1 LTVADKSNNR
11 DDRYEYIFNN
21 VLYVVEVI
29 VIDRESALLKIAL
42 LNDDD
47 EKDVTKVPALFRI
60 AERYEDD
67 VNDNA
72 KESNLFRT
80 VRL

>member
-1 LTVADKSNNR
+1 MD
-11 DDRYEYIFNN
+11 
-21 VLYVVEVI
+21 VI
-29 VIDRESALLKIAL
+29 VIDKESVLLKMPR
-42 LNDDD
+42 LNDDA
-47 EKDVTKVPALFRI
+47 EKDVTKVPTLFRI